1 MNKVSASTPGTL
13 AAVLLLFSALLDP
26 VVTVVVVVAALIGLV
41 GWEWLRRKHT
51 APPLR

>member
-1 MNKVSASTPGTL
+1 MNKVFDSTRVTL
-13 AAVLLLFSALLDP
+13 APMLVLFSALLDP
-26 VVTVVVVVAALIGLV
+26 VVTVVVTVAALIGLV